1 MGLGQVFLIMV
12 HACQLVLK
20 CRSKANRSPDT
31 FENLTQ
37 LGGNVKNMK
46 QDWPLRHDTIF
57 IMGRLSFNKQVFRCL
72 VWQGLICPLFYLY
85 FEVHAQNIVIFVYTL
100 Y

>member
-1 MGLGQVFLIMV
+1 
-12 HACQLVLK
+12 
-20 CRSKANRSPDT
+20 
-31 FENLTQ
+31 
-37 LGGNVKNMK
+37 MK
-46 QDWPLRHDTIF
+46 QDWPLRHDTVF
-57 IMGRLSFNKQVFRCL
+57 IMGRLSFNKQAFRCL